1 MIYRVKCMNEVNIH
15 KANGK
20 ILNINI
26 HQFPFIFYTF
36 NETNDKQIEA
46 GYDGQHSLVGTPRQS
61 HYCGKVLC
69 WAWLGTVQQKDYCW
83 M

>member
-1 MIYRVKCMNEVNIH
+1 MKTEVVQHVRERVNLNERVTVV
-15 KANGK
+15 KVAK
-20 ILNINI
+20 VK
-26 HQFPFIFYTF
+26 
-36 NETNDKQIEA
+36 ECDKQIEA